1 MVTAV
6 TKMDCDN
13 GWLLLMVP
21 ESILKENDKLISL
34 MFNSKQGWENKIL
47 YVSLKDSF
55 MSCSARV
62 DMA

>member
-1 MVTAV
+1 
-6 TKMDCDN
+6 MDCDN
-13 GWLLLMVP
+13 GWLLLVVP

-34 MFNSKQGWENKIL
+34 MSNSKQGWENKIL

-55 MSCSARV
+55 MSYSARV